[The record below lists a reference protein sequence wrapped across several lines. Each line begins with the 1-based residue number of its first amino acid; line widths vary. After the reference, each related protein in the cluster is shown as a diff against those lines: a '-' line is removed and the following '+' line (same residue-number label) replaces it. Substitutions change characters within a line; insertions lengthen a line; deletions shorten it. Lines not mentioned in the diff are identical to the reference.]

1 MATLEELLAKKNET
15 QLIDAEENS
24 DVSTIGSIF
33 AGIGTGL
40 IEIPKGL
47 FSLGASI
54 YDLTNDTNKAAEV
67 EKWFEENIYDNLGDI
82 DDIAEATAAGKITK
96 TLVNIGVPGGLA
108 FRAGTRLANTAINS
122 RKAGNYFKVTG
133 ADGKA
138 LKNASKTA
146 DLLNK
151 KGKTA
156 KFVAGATA
164 GGVAEGVFVGD
175 VEEVGTFGDLLG
187 GPTELERGEG
197 ETDYDPNRE
206 LINRIKFGTEGALFN
221 LGIIGAGKGIKA
233 LRGSGDKVLDEYC
246 SNSIKRNFETF
257 GEFGFS
263 PAGTGPRSTF
273 ETKEYFEGMKKAA
286 NRAAA
291 EEVKNLDIL
300 ALLPFIIGS
309 IPLAFLGGS
318 FEIKK

>member
-1 MATLEELLAKKNET
+1 MAKSYNELIAAQNEVNT
-15 QLIDAEENS
+15 IPAEENS

-96 TLVNIGVPGGLA
+96 TLVNIGVPGGIA
-108 FRAGTRLANTAINS
+108 FKAGTRLANTAINS

-133 ADGKA
+133 ADGKVIKDA
-138 LKNASKTA
+138 ASKA
-146 DLLNK
+146 ALLNK

-156 KFVAGATA
+156 KFIGGATA
-164 GGVAEGVFVGD
+164 GGIAEGAVVGD

-187 GPTELERGEG
+187 GPTELERGED
-197 ETDYDPNRE
+197 ETDYDPSRE
-206 LINRIKFGTEGALFN
+206 LINRIKFGTEGALFTG
-221 LGIIGAGKGIKA
+221 LIGGVGSGIKA
-233 LRGSGDKVLDEYC
+233 LSQRGKDLRF
-246 SNSIKRNFETF
+246 SNSKIDRFLD
-257 GEFGFS
+257 
-263 PAGTGPRSTF
+263 
-273 ETKEYFEGMKKAA
+273 KAA
-286 NRAAA
+286 SKVRARGGKTQEFFDIERQQVGTRSADVNFA
-291 EEVKNLDIL
+291 KQVSQSLDKNIDAIY
-300 ALLPFIIGS
+300 P
-309 IPLAFLGGS
+309 AF
-318 FEIKK
+318 KTVTKN

>member
-151 KGKTA
+151 KNK
-156 KFVAGATA
+156 
-164 GGVAEGVFVGD
+164 
-175 VEEVGTFGDLLG
+175 
-187 GPTELERGEG
+187 
-197 ETDYDPNRE
+197 E
-206 LINRIKFGTEGALFN
+206 LI
-221 LGIIGAGKGIKA
+221 GIVHIHSLLQFGIK
-233 LRGSGDKVLDEYC
+233 
-246 SNSIKRNFETF
+246 
-257 GEFGFS
+257 
-263 PAGTGPRSTF
+263 
-273 ETKEYFEGMKKAA
+273 
-286 NRAAA
+286 
-291 EEVKNLDIL
+291 
-300 ALLPFIIGS
+300 
-309 IPLAFLGGS
+309 
-318 FEIKK
+318 